1 MSDQPTTADARP
13 LQGLR
18 VIDMTGEWG
27 ALCGRLLGDFGAD
40 VILVEPPGGS
50 PARTMPP
57 YTDDG
62 QSLWFLYR
70 NFNKRGVVLDV
81 ANDDDRGRLRALLRD
96 ADVFIESTPVG
107 FLDSNGLSAASLPQ
121 RFPRLVSCSITPFG
135 QTGPYAHHAATDD
148 VVFALSGWL
157 ASSGIPSK
165 PPLLMPGSV
174 PSDAASVIGVFAILS
189 ALLQRRRTDRGQHL
203 DVSALEAMTQLNTWG
218 LPNTSA
224 IVNNGG
230 TPNTLRSGNAALYPH
245 LRTKD
250 GFVRL
255 VILAPRQ
262 WHALFEW
269 MGSPEALSDPF
280 WATTAGRMQ
289 NLDVLNP
296 MFEEFF
302 STMTMEA
309 CAAEAQRRGIVATP
323 MLKPADVLRN
333 EHFVSRRTFRHA
345 ELAPGLVAEVADGL
359 FALDGE
365 RMGFR
370 FRAPTIGEHQSIVPD
385 PIAEPAL
392 DERPRLAPTPPL
404 DDLRVL
410 DFGHGGVGVEGGRML
425 AEYGADVIKI
435 ETRTYPD
442 FMRLIT
448 GTEMTPSFA
457 SSSRSKRSF
466 GVNAKK
472 PDGTAALHRLA
483 AQSDIVIENNSTGTM
498 HDMGVGYETLS
509 ELNPGI
515 TMASSQLVGSTGAY
529 ASWIGYGPTTQTF
542 GGLSHLWNFDDGD
555 PPPGNNAI
563 HPDHF
568 VGRLCAIAGLLGV
581 YARDGRGRGVHSDI
595 AQVEATIANI
605 GDLLAKESLAPGS
618 VAPEGN
624 DDERGAPWGVFPCA
638 GEQTWAVVCVRDDRD
653 WKGLTKAMG
662 NPAWAGDPRFSTA
675 KGRKKHRAEVNAK
688 VGEWTA
694 TLSPRQAMEQA
705 QAHGVPAGAMLSSFD
720 QLTDPHFI
728 ARDFLVPVQQ
738 QEAGPLTF
746 EGPAFRGSAMTGPR
760 IAQAPLLGEHTR
772 EIARDLLGL
781 RDDEIDRLVA
791 EGVFELPRQT

>member
-1 MSDQPTTADARP
+1 MSDQPTTANTRP

-18 VIDMTGEWG
+18 VVDMTGEWG

-40 VILVEPPGGS
+40 VVLVEPPGGS
-50 PARTMPP
+50 AARSMPP
-57 YTDDG
+57 FTDDG

-81 ANDDDRGRLRALLRD
+81 DDDADRGRLRALLRD
-96 ADVFIESTPVG
+96 ADVLIESTPVG
-107 FLDSNGLSAASLPQ
+107 FLDARGLSPQSLPE
-121 RFPRLVSCSITPFG
+121 RFPRLVVCSITPFG
-135 QTGPYAHHAATDD
+135 QSGPYAHHEATDD

-230 TPNTLRSGNAALYPH
+230 KPNTLRSGNAALYPH

-250 GFVRL
+250 GYVRL

-262 WHALFEW
+262 WHALWEW

-333 EHFVSRRTFRHA
+333 EHFVSRGTFRRA
-345 ELAPGLVAEVADGL
+345 ELAPGVVAEVADGY

-370 FRAPTIGEHQSIVPD
+370 FRAPLVGEHQSIVPA
-385 PIAEPAL
+385 PIPEPAVDAGAVPPPAL
-392 DERPRLAPTPPL
+392 PL
-404 DDLRVL
+404 DGLRVL

-472 PDGTAALHRLA
+472 PDGAAALHRLA
-483 AQSDIVIENNSTGTM
+483 AEADIVIENNSTGTM
-498 HDMGVGYETLS
+498 DDMGVGYETLAG
-509 ELNPGI
+509 LNPGI
-515 TMASSQLVGSTGAY
+515 SMASSQLVGSSGAY
-529 ASWIGYGPTTQTF
+529 KAWIGYGPTTQTF
-542 GGLSHLWNFDDGD
+542 GGLSHLWNFADGD

-581 YARDGRGRGVHSDI
+581 YARDERGRGVHSDI

-605 GDLLAKESLAPGS
+605 GDLLAKESLVPGS
-618 VAPEGN
+618 VQPEGN
-624 DDERGAPWGVFPCA
+624 DDARGAPWGVFPCA
-638 GEQTWAVVCVRDDRD
+638 GEQTWAVVCVRNDDD
-653 WKGLTKAMG
+653 WRGLVDAMG
-662 NPAWAGDPRFSTA
+662 GPAWAKDEKFADAASRI
-675 KGRKKHRAEVNAK
+675 RHRAEVNAK
-688 VGEWTA
+688 VAEWTV
-694 TLSPRQAMEQA
+694 TFSPRDVMARA
-705 QAHGVPAGAMLSSFD
+705 QEHGVPAGAMLSSFD
-720 QLTDPHFI
+720 QLSDPHLD
-728 ARDFLVPVQQ
+728 ARGFLVPVPQ

-760 IAQAPLLGEHTR
+760 ITQAPLLGEHTK
-772 EIARDLLGL
+772 EIARTLLGL
-781 RDDEIDRLVA
+781 TDAEIEKLVA
-791 EGVFELPRQT
+791 DGVLELPRQT